1 MPDHLKNTPESVE
14 FNSYLKSFINRKEKE
29 HRRKV
34 ISEAAT
40 TISLML
46 AG

>member
-1 MPDHLKNTPESVE
+1 MPDHLKNTPESAE
-14 FNSYLKSFINRKEKE
+14 FKSYLRSFINRKEKE
-29 HRRKV
+29 HRKKV
-34 ISEAAT
+34 LSEAVT